1 MNLPHSAVILK
12 SATALNRLMQ
22 ASRQAL
28 LLAAL
33 LVISLPTALAIESI
47 GEPNYTTNDWFEYQ
61 GYTEQLVNQLSDAWQ
76 DEENFEGIAL
86 TTREELRV
94 KQLGTESCTIL
105 TWSGDCVKAQITHL
119 VNFTVDWQDNTTNYE
134 NDTLNM
140 SISYTATHW
149 KSRGTEGWEKL
160 DTTTLT
166 ITQFS
171 GGGEDNFLEHE
182 LQEIAL
188 TRRTGTFPETIQIG
202 ELWDVE
208 KSVQVSGLERVRE
221 NRGLWS
227 ENEYNRSTITQLSYQ
242 VLGERGVYYGVDNTK
257 LHDTL
262 AVQRV
267 DLGDNT
273 TTIDFFLEDGFL
285 AHTETWH
292 NGTLLLS
299 ATLTDYRYYVN
310 EPHSSS
316 MSTNWLLPTVLT
328 CMVILVIIGAGATW
342 FGISTV
348 PRTRVETDIVSTLDR
363 VGDSS
368 DSGSK
373 KKKGSGL
380 MEMAQEKKYD
390 VKEIE
395 AKIDSLDDIDES

>member
-12 SATALNRLMQ
+12 SATALNRLMGT
-22 ASRQAL
+22 SRQAL

-33 LVISLPTALAIESI
+33 FVISLPTALAIESI
-47 GEPNYTTNDWFEYQ
+47 GEPEYTTDDWFQYQ

-76 DEENFEGIAL
+76 DEQNFEGITL

-94 KQLGTESCTIL
+94 TQLGTESCTIL
-105 TWSGDCVKAQITHL
+105 TWSGDCVKARMTHL

-149 KSRGTEGWEKL
+149 KSRGTAGWEKL

-182 LQEIAL
+182 LQEVAL
-188 TRRTGTFPETIQIG
+188 TRRIGTFPETIQIG

-208 KSVQVSGLERVRE
+208 KTVQISGLERTRE
-221 NRGLWS
+221 NRGLWN
-227 ENEYNRSTITQLSYQ
+227 ENEYNRSTVTQLSYQ

-262 AVQRV
+262 AIQRV
-267 DLGDNT
+267 DLGNNT
-273 TTIDFFLEDGFL
+273 TTIDFFREEGFL
-285 AHTETWH
+285 AHTETWQ

-299 ATLTDYRYYVN
+299 ATLTDFRYYVN
-310 EPHSSS
+310 EPHSST

-328 CMVILVIIGAGATW
+328 CMVVLVVIGIGAAW
-342 FGISTV
+342 FGISAV
-348 PRTRVETDIVSTLDR
+348 PKTRIEPDDDSTLD
-363 VGDSS
+363 SAS
-368 DSGSK
+368 DSQSTQK
-373 KKKGSGL
+373 KSSGL
-380 MEMAQEKKYD
+380 IKKAQEKAFD

-395 AKIDSLDDIDES
+395 SKIDSLDDIDET

>member
-12 SATALNRLMQ
+12 SATALNRLMGT
-22 ASRQAL
+22 SRQAL

-33 LVISLPTALAIESI
+33 FVISLPTALAIESI
-47 GEPNYTTNDWFEYQ
+47 GEPEYTTDDWFQYQ

-76 DEENFEGIAL
+76 DEQNFEGITL

-94 KQLGTESCTIL
+94 TQLGTESCTIL
-105 TWSGDCVKAQITHL
+105 TWSGDCVKARMTHL

-149 KSRGTEGWEKL
+149 KSRGTAGWEKL

-182 LQEIAL
+182 LQEVAL
-188 TRRTGTFPETIQIG
+188 TRRIGTFPETIQIG

-208 KSVQVSGLERVRE
+208 KTVQVSGLERTRE
-221 NRGLWS
+221 NRGLWT
-227 ENEYNRSTITQLSYQ
+227 ENEYNRSTVTQLSYQ

-262 AVQRV
+262 AIQRV
-267 DLGDNT
+267 DLGNNT
-273 TTIDFFLEDGFL
+273 TTIDFFREEGFL
-285 AHTETWH
+285 AHTETWQ

-299 ATLTDYRYYVN
+299 ATLTDFRYYVN
-310 EPHSSS
+310 EPHSST

-328 CMVILVIIGAGATW
+328 CMVVLVVIGIGAAW
-342 FGISTV
+342 FGISAV
-348 PRTRVETDIVSTLDR
+348 PKTRIEPDDGSTLD
-363 VGDSS
+363 SAS
-368 DSGSK
+368 ESQSTQK
-373 KKKGSGL
+373 KSSGL
-380 MEMAQEKKYD
+380 IKKAQEKTFD

-395 AKIDSLDDIDES
+395 SKIDSLDDIDET

>member
-12 SATALNRLMQ
+12 SATALNRLMRT
-22 ASRQAL
+22 SRQAL

-33 LVISLPTALAIESI
+33 FVISLPTALAIESI
-47 GEPNYTTNDWFEYQ
+47 GEPEYTTDDWFQYQ

-76 DEENFEGIAL
+76 DEQNFEGITL

-94 KQLGTESCTIL
+94 TQLGTESCTIL
-105 TWSGDCVKAQITHL
+105 TWSGDCVKARMTHL

-149 KSRGTEGWEKL
+149 KSRGTAGWEKL

-182 LQEIAL
+182 LQEVAL
-188 TRRTGTFPETIQIG
+188 TRRIGTFPETIQIG

-208 KSVQVSGLERVRE
+208 KTVQVSGLERTRE
-221 NRGLWS
+221 NRGLWT
-227 ENEYNRSTITQLSYQ
+227 ENEYNRSTVTQLSYQ

-262 AVQRV
+262 AIQRV
-267 DLGDNT
+267 DLGNNT
-273 TTIDFFLEDGFL
+273 TTIDFFREEGFL
-285 AHTETWH
+285 AHTETWQ

-299 ATLTDYRYYVN
+299 ATLTDFRYYVN
-310 EPHSSS
+310 EPHSSTI
-316 MSTNWLLPTVLT
+316 STNWLLPTVLT
-328 CMVILVIIGAGATW
+328 CMVVLVVIGIGAAW
-342 FGISTV
+342 FGISAV
-348 PRTRVETDIVSTLDR
+348 PKTRIEPDDDSTLD
-363 VGDSS
+363 SAS
-368 DSGSK
+368 DSQSTQK
-373 KKKGSGL
+373 KSSGL
-380 MEMAQEKKYD
+380 IKKAQEKTFD

-395 AKIDSLDDIDES
+395 SKIDSLDDIDET

>member
-22 ASRQAL
+22 TSRQAL

-33 LVISLPTALAIESI
+33 FVISLPTALAIESI
-47 GEPNYTTNDWFEYQ
+47 GEPNYTTDDWFLYQ

-76 DEENFEGIAL
+76 DEQNFEGVTL

-94 KQLGTESCTIL
+94 TQLGTESCTIL
-105 TWSGDCVKAQITHL
+105 TWSGDCVKAQMTHL

-149 KSRGTEGWEKL
+149 KSRGTAGWEKL

-182 LQEIAL
+182 LQEVAL
-188 TRRTGTFPETIQIG
+188 TRRIGTFPEIIQIG

-208 KSVQVSGLERVRE
+208 KTVQVSGLERTRE
-221 NRGLWS
+221 NRGLWT
-227 ENEYNRSTITQLSYQ
+227 ENQYNRSTVTQLSYQ

-262 AVQRV
+262 AIQRV

-273 TTIDFFLEDGFL
+273 TTIDFFREEGFL
-285 AHTETWH
+285 AHTETWQ
-292 NGTLLLS
+292 NGTLLQS
-299 ATLTDYRYYVN
+299 ATLTDFRYYVN
-310 EPHSSS
+310 EPHAST

-328 CMVILVIIGAGATW
+328 CMVVLVVIGIGATW

-348 PRTRVETDIVSTLDR
+348 PKTRVELDDDSTLDSAI
-363 VGDSS
+363 DSES
-368 DSGSK
+368 TQK
-373 KKKGSGL
+373 KSSGL
-380 MEMAQEKKYD
+380 IKKAQEKTFD

-395 AKIDSLDDIDES
+395 SKIDSLDDIDET

>member
-12 SATALNRLMQ
+12 SATALNRLMGT
-22 ASRQAL
+22 SRQAL

-33 LVISLPTALAIESI
+33 FVISLPTALAIESI
-47 GEPNYTTNDWFEYQ
+47 GEPEYTTDDWFQYQ

-76 DEENFEGIAL
+76 DEQNFEGITL

-94 KQLGTESCTIL
+94 TQLGTESCTIL
-105 TWSGDCVKAQITHL
+105 TWSGDCVKARMTHL

-149 KSRGTEGWEKL
+149 KSRGTAGWEKL

-182 LQEIAL
+182 LQEVAL
-188 TRRTGTFPETIQIG
+188 TRRIGTFPETIQIG

-208 KSVQVSGLERVRE
+208 KTVQVSGLERTRE
-221 NRGLWS
+221 NRGLWT
-227 ENEYNRSTITQLSYQ
+227 ENEYNRSTVTQLSYQ

-262 AVQRV
+262 AIQRV
-267 DLGDNT
+267 DLGNNT
-273 TTIDFFLEDGFL
+273 TTIDFFREEGFL
-285 AHTETWH
+285 AHTETWQ

-299 ATLTDYRYYVN
+299 ATLTDFRYYVN
-310 EPHSSS
+310 EPHAST

-328 CMVILVIIGAGATW
+328 CMVVLVVIGIGAAW
-342 FGISTV
+342 FGISAVPKTRIEPEDGSTV
-348 PRTRVETDIVSTLDR
+348 DSETNSETTQ
-363 VGDSS
+363 
-368 DSGSK
+368 K
-373 KKKGSGL
+373 KSSGL
-380 MEMAQEKKYD
+380 IEKAQEKTFD

-395 AKIDSLDDIDES
+395 SKIDSLDGIDET

>member
-12 SATALNRLMQ
+12 SATALNRLMGT
-22 ASRQAL
+22 SRQAL

-33 LVISLPTALAIESI
+33 FVISLPTALAIESI
-47 GEPNYTTNDWFEYQ
+47 GEPEYTTDDWFQYQ

-76 DEENFEGIAL
+76 DEQNFEGITL

-94 KQLGTESCTIL
+94 TQLGTESCTIL
-105 TWSGDCVKAQITHL
+105 TWSGDCVKARMTHL

-149 KSRGTEGWEKL
+149 KSRGTAGWEKL

-182 LQEIAL
+182 LQEVAL
-188 TRRTGTFPETIQIG
+188 TRRIGTFPETIQIG

-208 KSVQVSGLERVRE
+208 KTVQISGLERTRE
-221 NRGLWS
+221 NRGLWT
-227 ENEYNRSTITQLSYQ
+227 ENEYNRSTVTQLSYQ

-262 AVQRV
+262 AIQRV
-267 DLGDNT
+267 DLGNNT
-273 TTIDFFLEDGFL
+273 TTIDFFREEGFL
-285 AHTETWH
+285 AHTETWQ

-299 ATLTDYRYYVN
+299 ATLTDFRYYVN
-310 EPHSSS
+310 EPHAST

-328 CMVILVIIGAGATW
+328 CMVVLVVIGIGAAW
-342 FGISTV
+342 FGISAV
-348 PRTRVETDIVSTLDR
+348 PKTRIEPDDDSTLD
-363 VGDSS
+363 SAS
-368 DSGSK
+368 DSQSTQK
-373 KKKGSGL
+373 KSSGL
-380 MEMAQEKKYD
+380 IKKAQEKTFD

-395 AKIDSLDDIDES
+395 SKIDSLDNIDET

>member
-12 SATALNRLMQ
+12 SATALNSLMGT
-22 ASRQAL
+22 SRQAL

-33 LVISLPTALAIESI
+33 FVISLPTALAIESI
-47 GEPNYTTNDWFEYQ
+47 GEPEYTTDDWFQYQ

-76 DEENFEGIAL
+76 DEQNFEGITL

-94 KQLGTESCTIL
+94 TQLGTESCTIL
-105 TWSGDCVKAQITHL
+105 TWSGDCVKARMTHL

-140 SISYTATHW
+140 SIYYTATHW
-149 KSRGTEGWEKL
+149 KSRGTAGWEKL

-182 LQEIAL
+182 LQEVAL
-188 TRRTGTFPETIQIG
+188 TRRIGTFPETIQIG

-208 KSVQVSGLERVRE
+208 KTVQVSGLERTRE
-221 NRGLWS
+221 NRGLWT
-227 ENEYNRSTITQLSYQ
+227 ENEYNRSTVTQLSYQ

-262 AVQRV
+262 AIQRV
-267 DLGDNT
+267 DLGNNT
-273 TTIDFFLEDGFL
+273 TTIDFFREEGFL
-285 AHTETWH
+285 AHTETWQ

-299 ATLTDYRYYVN
+299 ATLTDFRYYVN
-310 EPHSSS
+310 EPHAST

-328 CMVILVIIGAGATW
+328 CMVVLVVIGIGAAW
-342 FGISTV
+342 FGISAVPKTRIEPEGGSTV
-348 PRTRVETDIVSTLDR
+348 DSETNSETTQ
-363 VGDSS
+363 
-368 DSGSK
+368 K
-373 KKKGSGL
+373 KSSGL
-380 MEMAQEKKYD
+380 IKKAQEKTFD

-395 AKIDSLDDIDES
+395 SKIDSLDDIDET

>member
-12 SATALNRLMQ
+12 SATALNRLMGT
-22 ASRQAL
+22 SRQAL

-33 LVISLPTALAIESI
+33 FVISLPTALAIESI
-47 GEPNYTTNDWFEYQ
+47 GEPEYTTDDWFQYQ

-76 DEENFEGIAL
+76 DEQNFEGITL

-94 KQLGTESCTIL
+94 TQLGTESCTIL
-105 TWSGDCVKAQITHL
+105 TWSGDCVKARMTHL

-149 KSRGTEGWEKL
+149 KSRGTAGWEKL

-182 LQEIAL
+182 LQEVAL
-188 TRRTGTFPETIQIG
+188 TRRIGTFPETIQIG

-208 KSVQVSGLERVRE
+208 KTVQVSGLERTRE
-221 NRGLWS
+221 NRGLWT

-242 VLGERGVYYGVDNTK
+242 VLGEKGVYYGVDNTK

-262 AVQRV
+262 AIQRV
-267 DLGDNT
+267 DLGNNT
-273 TTIDFFLEDGFL
+273 TTIDFFREEGFL
-285 AHTETWH
+285 AHTETWQ

-299 ATLTDYRYYVN
+299 ATLTDFRYYVN
-310 EPHSSS
+310 EPHSST

-328 CMVILVIIGAGATW
+328 CMVVLVVIGIGAAW
-342 FGISTV
+342 FGISAV
-348 PRTRVETDIVSTLDR
+348 PKTRIEPDDGSILDSATNSQSTQ
-363 VGDSS
+363 
-368 DSGSK
+368 K
-373 KKKGSGL
+373 KSSGL
-380 MEMAQEKKYD
+380 IKKAQEKTFD

-395 AKIDSLDDIDES
+395 SKIDSLDDIDET

>member
-12 SATALNRLMQ
+12 SATALNSLMGT
-22 ASRQAL
+22 SRQAL

-33 LVISLPTALAIESI
+33 FVISLPTALAIESI
-47 GEPNYTTNDWFEYQ
+47 GEPEYTTDDWFQYQ

-76 DEENFEGIAL
+76 DEQNFEGITL

-94 KQLGTESCTIL
+94 TQLGTESCTIL
-105 TWSGDCVKAQITHL
+105 TWSGDCVKARMTHL

-149 KSRGTEGWEKL
+149 KSRGTAGWEKL

-182 LQEIAL
+182 LQEVAL
-188 TRRTGTFPETIQIG
+188 TRRIGTFPETIQIG

-208 KSVQVSGLERVRE
+208 KTVQVSGLERTRE
-221 NRGLWS
+221 NRGLWT
-227 ENEYNRSTITQLSYQ
+227 ENEYNRSTVTQLSYQ

-262 AVQRV
+262 AIQRV
-267 DLGDNT
+267 DLGNNT
-273 TTIDFFLEDGFL
+273 TTIDFFREEGFL
-285 AHTETWH
+285 AHTETWQ

-299 ATLTDYRYYVN
+299 ATLTDFRYYVN
-310 EPHSSS
+310 EPHAST

-328 CMVILVIIGAGATW
+328 CMVVLVVIGIGAAW
-342 FGISTV
+342 FGISAVPKTRIEPEDGSTV
-348 PRTRVETDIVSTLDR
+348 DSETNSETTQ
-363 VGDSS
+363 
-368 DSGSK
+368 K
-373 KKKGSGL
+373 KSSGL
-380 MEMAQEKKYD
+380 IEKAQEKTFD

-395 AKIDSLDDIDES
+395 SKIDSLDGIDET

>member
-12 SATALNRLMQ
+12 SATALNRLMRT
-22 ASRQAL
+22 SRQAL

-33 LVISLPTALAIESI
+33 FVISLPTALAIESI
-47 GEPNYTTNDWFEYQ
+47 GEPEYTTDDWFQYQ

-76 DEENFEGIAL
+76 DEQNFEGITL

-94 KQLGTESCTIL
+94 TQLGTESCTIL
-105 TWSGDCVKAQITHL
+105 TWSGDCVKARMTHL

-149 KSRGTEGWEKL
+149 KSRGTAGWEKL

-182 LQEIAL
+182 LQEVAL
-188 TRRTGTFPETIQIG
+188 TRRIGTFPETIQIG

-208 KSVQVSGLERVRE
+208 KTVQVSGLERTRE
-221 NRGLWS
+221 NRGLWT
-227 ENEYNRSTITQLSYQ
+227 ENEYNRSTVTQLSYQ

-262 AVQRV
+262 AIQRV
-267 DLGDNT
+267 DLGNNT
-273 TTIDFFLEDGFL
+273 TTIDFFREEGFL
-285 AHTETWH
+285 AHTETWQ

-299 ATLTDYRYYVN
+299 ATLTEFRYYVN
-310 EPHSSS
+310 EPHSST

-328 CMVILVIIGAGATW
+328 CMVVLVVIGIGAAW
-342 FGISTV
+342 FGISAV
-348 PRTRVETDIVSTLDR
+348 PKTRIEPDDGSTLD
-363 VGDSS
+363 SAS
-368 DSGSK
+368 DSQSTQK
-373 KKKGSGL
+373 KSSGL
-380 MEMAQEKKYD
+380 IKKAQEKTFD

-395 AKIDSLDDIDES
+395 SKIDSLDDIDET

>member
-12 SATALNRLMQ
+12 SATALNRLMGT
-22 ASRQAL
+22 SRQAL

-33 LVISLPTALAIESI
+33 FVISLPTALAIESI
-47 GEPNYTTNDWFEYQ
+47 GEPEYTTDDWFQYQ

-76 DEENFEGIAL
+76 DEQNFEGITL

-94 KQLGTESCTIL
+94 TQLGTESCTIL
-105 TWSGDCVKAQITHL
+105 TWSGDCVKARMTHL

-149 KSRGTEGWEKL
+149 KSRGTAGWEKL

-182 LQEIAL
+182 LQEVAL
-188 TRRTGTFPETIQIG
+188 TRRIGTFPETIQIG

-208 KSVQVSGLERVRE
+208 KTVQVSGLERTRE
-221 NRGLWS
+221 NRGLWT
-227 ENEYNRSTITQLSYQ
+227 ENEYNRSTVTQLSYQ

-262 AVQRV
+262 AIQRV
-267 DLGDNT
+267 DLGNNT
-273 TTIDFFLEDGFL
+273 TTIDFFREEGFL
-285 AHTETWH
+285 AHTETWQ

-299 ATLTDYRYYVN
+299 ATLTDFRYYVN
-310 EPHSSS
+310 EPHSST

-328 CMVILVIIGAGATW
+328 CMVVLVVIGIGAAW
-342 FGISTV
+342 FGISAV
-348 PRTRVETDIVSTLDR
+348 PKTRIEPDDDSTLD
-363 VGDSS
+363 SAS
-368 DSGSK
+368 DSQSTQK
-373 KKKGSGL
+373 KSSGL
-380 MEMAQEKKYD
+380 IKKAQEKAFD

-395 AKIDSLDDIDES
+395 SKIDSLDDIDET

>member
-12 SATALNRLMQ
+12 SATALNRLMGT
-22 ASRQAL
+22 SRQAL

-33 LVISLPTALAIESI
+33 FVISLPTALAIESI
-47 GEPNYTTNDWFEYQ
+47 GEPEYTTDDWFQYQ

-76 DEENFEGIAL
+76 DEQNFEGITL

-94 KQLGTESCTIL
+94 TQLGTESCTIL
-105 TWSGDCVKAQITHL
+105 TWSGDCVKARMTHL

-149 KSRGTEGWEKL
+149 KSRGTAGWEKL

-182 LQEIAL
+182 LQEVAL
-188 TRRTGTFPETIQIG
+188 TRRIGTFPETIQIG

-208 KSVQVSGLERVRE
+208 KTVQISGLERTRE
-221 NRGLWS
+221 NRGLWT
-227 ENEYNRSTITQLSYQ
+227 ENEYNRSTVTQLSYQ

-262 AVQRV
+262 AIQRV
-267 DLGDNT
+267 DLGNNT
-273 TTIDFFLEDGFL
+273 TTIDFFREEGFL
-285 AHTETWH
+285 AHTETWQ

-299 ATLTDYRYYVN
+299 ATLTDFRYYVN
-310 EPHSSS
+310 EPHAST

-328 CMVILVIIGAGATW
+328 CMVVLVVIGIGAAW
-342 FGISTV
+342 FGISAV
-348 PRTRVETDIVSTLDR
+348 PKTRIEPDDDSTLD
-363 VGDSS
+363 SAS
-368 DSGSK
+368 DSQSTQK
-373 KKKGSGL
+373 KSSGL
-380 MEMAQEKKYD
+380 IKKAQEKSFD

-395 AKIDSLDDIDES
+395 SKIDSLDNIDET

>member
-12 SATALNRLMQ
+12 SATALNRLMGT
-22 ASRQAL
+22 SRQAL

-33 LVISLPTALAIESI
+33 FVISLPTALAIESI
-47 GEPNYTTNDWFEYQ
+47 GEPEYTTDDWFQYQ

-76 DEENFEGIAL
+76 NEQNFEGITL

-94 KQLGTESCTIL
+94 TQLGTESCTIL
-105 TWSGDCVKAQITHL
+105 TWSGDCVKARMTHL

-149 KSRGTEGWEKL
+149 KSRGTAGWEKL

-182 LQEIAL
+182 LQEVAL
-188 TRRTGTFPETIQIG
+188 TRRIGTFPETIQIG

-208 KSVQVSGLERVRE
+208 KTVQISGLERTRE
-221 NRGLWS
+221 NRGLWT
-227 ENEYNRSTITQLSYQ
+227 ENEYNRSTVTQLSYQ

-262 AVQRV
+262 AIQRV
-267 DLGDNT
+267 DLGNNT
-273 TTIDFFLEDGFL
+273 TTIDFFREEGFL
-285 AHTETWH
+285 AHTETWQ

-299 ATLTDYRYYVN
+299 ATLTDFRYYVN
-310 EPHSSS
+310 EPHSST

-328 CMVILVIIGAGATW
+328 CMVVLVVIGIGAAW
-342 FGISTV
+342 FGISAV
-348 PRTRVETDIVSTLDR
+348 PKTRIEPDDDSTLD
-363 VGDSS
+363 SAS
-368 DSGSK
+368 DSQSTQK
-373 KKKGSGL
+373 KSSGL
-380 MEMAQEKKYD
+380 IKKAQEKTFD

-395 AKIDSLDDIDES
+395 SKIDSLDNIDET

>member
-1 MNLPHSAVILK
+1 MG
-12 SATALNRLMQ
+12 T
-22 ASRQAL
+22 SRQAL

-33 LVISLPTALAIESI
+33 FVISLPTALAIESI
-47 GEPNYTTNDWFEYQ
+47 GEPEYTTDDWFQYQ

-76 DEENFEGIAL
+76 DEQNFEGITL

-94 KQLGTESCTIL
+94 TQLGTESCTIL
-105 TWSGDCVKAQITHL
+105 TWSGDCVKARMTHL

-149 KSRGTEGWEKL
+149 KSRGTAGWEKL

-182 LQEIAL
+182 LQEVAL
-188 TRRTGTFPETIQIG
+188 TRRIGTFPETIQIG

-208 KSVQVSGLERVRE
+208 KTVQVSGLERTRE
-221 NRGLWS
+221 NRGLWT
-227 ENEYNRSTITQLSYQ
+227 ENEYNRSTVTQLSYQ

-262 AVQRV
+262 AIQRV
-267 DLGDNT
+267 DLGNNT
-273 TTIDFFLEDGFL
+273 TTIDFFREEGFL
-285 AHTETWH
+285 AHTETWQ

-299 ATLTDYRYYVN
+299 ATLTDFRYYVN
-310 EPHSSS
+310 EPHAST

-328 CMVILVIIGAGATW
+328 CMVVLVVIGIGAAW
-342 FGISTV
+342 FGISAVPKTRIEPEDGSTV
-348 PRTRVETDIVSTLDR
+348 DSETNSETTQ
-363 VGDSS
+363 
-368 DSGSK
+368 K
-373 KKKGSGL
+373 KSSGL
-380 MEMAQEKKYD
+380 IEKAQEKTFD

-395 AKIDSLDDIDES
+395 SKIDSLDGIDET

>member
-12 SATALNRLMQ
+12 SATALNRLMGT
-22 ASRQAL
+22 SRQAL

-33 LVISLPTALAIESI
+33 FVISLPTALAIESI
-47 GEPNYTTNDWFEYQ
+47 GEPEYTTDDWFQYQ

-76 DEENFEGIAL
+76 DEQNFEGITL

-94 KQLGTESCTIL
+94 TQLGTESCTIL
-105 TWSGDCVKAQITHL
+105 TWSGDCVKARMTHL

-149 KSRGTEGWEKL
+149 KSRGTAGWEKL

-182 LQEIAL
+182 LQEVAL
-188 TRRTGTFPETIQIG
+188 TRRIGTFPETIQIG

-208 KSVQVSGLERVRE
+208 KTVQISGLERTRE
-221 NRGLWS
+221 NRGLWT
-227 ENEYNRSTITQLSYQ
+227 ENEYNRSTVTQLSYQ

-262 AVQRV
+262 AIQRV
-267 DLGDNT
+267 DLGNNT
-273 TTIDFFLEDGFL
+273 TTIDFFREEGFL
-285 AHTETWH
+285 AHTETWQ

-299 ATLTDYRYYVN
+299 ATLTDFRYYVN
-310 EPHSSS
+310 EPHSST

-328 CMVILVIIGAGATW
+328 CMVVLVVIGIGAAW
-342 FGISTV
+342 FGISAV
-348 PRTRVETDIVSTLDR
+348 PKTRIEPDDDSTLD
-363 VGDSS
+363 SAS
-368 DSGSK
+368 DSQSTQK
-373 KKKGSGL
+373 KSSGL
-380 MEMAQEKKYD
+380 IKKAQEKAFD

-395 AKIDSLDDIDES
+395 SKIDSLDNIDET

>member
-12 SATALNRLMQ
+12 SATALNRLMRT
-22 ASRQAL
+22 SRQAL

-33 LVISLPTALAIESI
+33 FVISLPTALAIESI
-47 GEPNYTTNDWFEYQ
+47 GEPEYTTDDWFQYQ

-76 DEENFEGIAL
+76 DEQNFEGITL

-94 KQLGTESCTIL
+94 TQLGTESCTIL
-105 TWSGDCVKAQITHL
+105 TWSGDCVKARMTHL

-149 KSRGTEGWEKL
+149 KSRGTAGWEKL

-182 LQEIAL
+182 LQEVAL
-188 TRRTGTFPETIQIG
+188 TRRIGTFPETIQIG

-208 KSVQVSGLERVRE
+208 KTVQVSGLERTRE
-221 NRGLWS
+221 NRGLWT
-227 ENEYNRSTITQLSYQ
+227 ENEYNRSTVTQLSYQ

-262 AVQRV
+262 AIQRV
-267 DLGDNT
+267 DLGNNT
-273 TTIDFFLEDGFL
+273 TTIDFFREEGFL
-285 AHTETWH
+285 AHTETWQ

-299 ATLTDYRYYVN
+299 ATLTEFRYYVN
-310 EPHSSS
+310 EPHSST

-328 CMVILVIIGAGATW
+328 CMVVLVVIGIGAAW
-342 FGISTV
+342 FGISAV
-348 PRTRVETDIVSTLDR
+348 PKTRIEPDDDSTLD
-363 VGDSS
+363 SAS
-368 DSGSK
+368 DSQSTQK
-373 KKKGSGL
+373 KSSGL
-380 MEMAQEKKYD
+380 IKKAQEKAFD

-395 AKIDSLDDIDES
+395 SKIDSLDDIDET

>member
-12 SATALNRLMQ
+12 SATALNSLMGT
-22 ASRQAL
+22 SRQAL

-33 LVISLPTALAIESI
+33 FVISLPTALAIESI
-47 GEPNYTTNDWFEYQ
+47 GEPEYTTDDWFQYQ

-76 DEENFEGIAL
+76 DEQNFEGITL

-94 KQLGTESCTIL
+94 TQLGTESCTIL
-105 TWSGDCVKAQITHL
+105 TWSGDCVKARMTHL

-149 KSRGTEGWEKL
+149 KSRGTAGWEKL

-182 LQEIAL
+182 LQEVAL
-188 TRRTGTFPETIQIG
+188 TRRIGTFPETIQIG

-208 KSVQVSGLERVRE
+208 KTVQVSGLERTRE
-221 NRGLWS
+221 NRGLWT
-227 ENEYNRSTITQLSYQ
+227 ENEYNRSTVTQLSYQ

-262 AVQRV
+262 AIQRV
-267 DLGDNT
+267 DLGNNT
-273 TTIDFFLEDGFL
+273 TTIDFFREEGFL
-285 AHTETWH
+285 AHTETWQ

-299 ATLTDYRYYVN
+299 ATLTDFRYYVN
-310 EPHSSS
+310 EPHAST

-328 CMVILVIIGAGATW
+328 CMVVLVVIGIGAAW
-342 FGISTV
+342 FGISAVPKTRIEPEDGSTV
-348 PRTRVETDIVSTLDR
+348 DSETNSETTQ
-363 VGDSS
+363 
-368 DSGSK
+368 K
-373 KKKGSGL
+373 KSSGL
-380 MEMAQEKKYD
+380 IEKAQEKTFD

-395 AKIDSLDDIDES
+395 SKIDSLDDIDET

>member
-12 SATALNRLMQ
+12 SATALNSLMGT
-22 ASRQAL
+22 SRQAL

-33 LVISLPTALAIESI
+33 FVISLPTALAIESI
-47 GEPNYTTNDWFEYQ
+47 GEPEYTTDDWFQYQ

-76 DEENFEGIAL
+76 DEQNFEGITL

-94 KQLGTESCTIL
+94 TQLGTESCTIL
-105 TWSGDCVKAQITHL
+105 TWSGDCVKARMTHL

-149 KSRGTEGWEKL
+149 KSRGTAGWEKL

-182 LQEIAL
+182 LQEVAL
-188 TRRTGTFPETIQIG
+188 TRRIGTFPETIQIG

-208 KSVQVSGLERVRE
+208 KTVQVSGLERTRE
-221 NRGLWS
+221 NRGLWT
-227 ENEYNRSTITQLSYQ
+227 ENEYNRSTVTQLSYQ

-262 AVQRV
+262 AIQRV
-267 DLGDNT
+267 DLGNNT
-273 TTIDFFLEDGFL
+273 TTIDFFREEGFL
-285 AHTETWH
+285 AHTETWQ

-299 ATLTDYRYYVN
+299 ATLTDFRYYVN
-310 EPHSSS
+310 EPHAST

-328 CMVILVIIGAGATW
+328 CMVVLVVIGIGAAW
-342 FGISTV
+342 FGIINT
-348 PRTRVETDIVSTLDR
+348 
-363 VGDSS
+363 
-368 DSGSK
+368 
-373 KKKGSGL
+373 
-380 MEMAQEKKYD
+380 A
-390 VKEIE
+390 
-395 AKIDSLDDIDES
+395 

>member
-12 SATALNRLMQ
+12 SATALNRLMRT
-22 ASRQAL
+22 SRQAL

-33 LVISLPTALAIESI
+33 FVISLPTALAIESI
-47 GEPNYTTNDWFEYQ
+47 GEPEYTTDDWFQYQ

-76 DEENFEGIAL
+76 DEQNFEGITL

-94 KQLGTESCTIL
+94 TQLGTESCTIL
-105 TWSGDCVKAQITHL
+105 TWSGDCVKARMTHL

-149 KSRGTEGWEKL
+149 KSRGTAGWEKL

-182 LQEIAL
+182 LQEVAL
-188 TRRTGTFPETIQIG
+188 TRRIGTFPETIQIG

-208 KSVQVSGLERVRE
+208 KTVQVSGLERTRE
-221 NRGLWS
+221 NRGLWT
-227 ENEYNRSTITQLSYQ
+227 ENEYNRSTVTQLSYQ

-262 AVQRV
+262 AIQRV
-267 DLGDNT
+267 DLGNNT
-273 TTIDFFLEDGFL
+273 TTIDFFREEGFL
-285 AHTETWH
+285 AHTETWQ

-299 ATLTDYRYYVN
+299 ATLTDFRYYVN
-310 EPHSSS
+310 EPHSSTI
-316 MSTNWLLPTVLT
+316 STNWLLPTVLT
-328 CMVILVIIGAGATW
+328 CMVVLVVIGIGAAW
-342 FGISTV
+342 FGISAV
-348 PRTRVETDIVSTLDR
+348 PKTRIEPDDDSTLD
-363 VGDSS
+363 SAS
-368 DSGSK
+368 DSQSTQK
-373 KKKGSGL
+373 KSSGL
-380 MEMAQEKKYD
+380 IKKAQEKAFD

-395 AKIDSLDDIDES
+395 SKIDSLDDIDET

>member
-12 SATALNRLMQ
+12 SATALNRLMGT
-22 ASRQAL
+22 SRQAL

-33 LVISLPTALAIESI
+33 FVISLPTALAIESI
-47 GEPNYTTNDWFEYQ
+47 GEPEYTTDDWFQYQ

-76 DEENFEGIAL
+76 DEQNFEGITL

-94 KQLGTESCTIL
+94 TQLGTESCTIL
-105 TWSGDCVKAQITHL
+105 TWSGDCVKARMTHL

-149 KSRGTEGWEKL
+149 KSRGTAGWEKL

-182 LQEIAL
+182 LQEVAL
-188 TRRTGTFPETIQIG
+188 TRRIGTFPETIQIG

-208 KSVQVSGLERVRE
+208 KTVQISGLERTRE
-221 NRGLWS
+221 NRGLWT
-227 ENEYNRSTITQLSYQ
+227 ENEYNRSTVTQLSYQ

-262 AVQRV
+262 AIQRV
-267 DLGDNT
+267 DLGNNT
-273 TTIDFFLEDGFL
+273 TTIDFFREEGFL
-285 AHTETWH
+285 AHTETWQ

-299 ATLTDYRYYVN
+299 ATLTDFRYYVN
-310 EPHSSS
+310 EPHSST

-328 CMVILVIIGAGATW
+328 CMVVLVVIGIGAAW
-342 FGISTV
+342 FGISAV
-348 PRTRVETDIVSTLDR
+348 PKTRIEPDDDSTLD
-363 VGDSS
+363 SAS
-368 DSGSK
+368 DSHSTQK
-373 KKKGSGL
+373 KSSGL
-380 MEMAQEKKYD
+380 IKKAQEKAFD

-395 AKIDSLDDIDES
+395 SKIDSLGDIDET

>member
-1 MNLPHSAVILK
+1 
-12 SATALNRLMQ
+12 MQ

-33 LVISLPTALAIESI
+33 LVISLPTAFATESI
-47 GEPNYTTNDWFEYQ
+47 DEPNYTTNDWFEYQ
-61 GYTEQLVNQLSDAWQ
+61 GYTEQLVNQLSEAWQ
-76 DEENFEGIAL
+76 EEENFEGVTL

-94 KQLGTESCTIL
+94 TQLGTESCTIL
-105 TWSGDCVKAQITHL
+105 TWSGDCVKARITHL

-149 KSRGTEGWEKL
+149 KSRGTAGWEKL

-182 LQEIAL
+182 LQEVAL

-208 KSVQVSGLERVRE
+208 KSVDVTGLERTRE

-227 ENEYNRSTITQLSYQ
+227 ENQYNRSTVTQLSYQ
-242 VLGERGVYYGVDNTK
+242 VLGEKGVYYGVDNTK

-273 TTIDFFLEDGFL
+273 TTIDFFREEGFL
-285 AHTETWH
+285 AHTETWQ

-310 EPHSSS
+310 EPHSST
-316 MSTNWLLPTVLT
+316 MSTNWLLPTVLI
-328 CMVILVIIGAGATW
+328 CMVILVVIGVGATW
-342 FGISTV
+342 FGISAV
-348 PRTRVETDIVSTLDR
+348 PKTRIETDSASTIDR
-363 VGDSS
+363 VLNSS
-368 DSGSK
+368 DSK
-373 KKKGSGL
+373 PTRKKGSGL
-380 MEMAQEKKYD
+380 IEKMQEKKLD
-390 VKEIE
+390 VKEME
-395 AKIDSLDDIDES
+395 SKIDSLDDIDEA

>member
-12 SATALNRLMQ
+12 SATALNRLMGT
-22 ASRQAL
+22 SRQAL

-33 LVISLPTALAIESI
+33 FVISLPTALAIESI
-47 GEPNYTTNDWFEYQ
+47 GEPEYTTDDWFQYQ

-76 DEENFEGIAL
+76 DEQNFEGITL

-94 KQLGTESCTIL
+94 TQLGTESCTIL
-105 TWSGDCVKAQITHL
+105 TWSGDCVKARMTHL

-149 KSRGTEGWEKL
+149 KSRGTAGWEKL

-182 LQEIAL
+182 LQEVAL
-188 TRRTGTFPETIQIG
+188 TRRIGTFPETIQIG

-208 KSVQVSGLERVRE
+208 KTVQVSGLERTRE
-221 NRGLWS
+221 NRGLWT
-227 ENEYNRSTITQLSYQ
+227 ENEYNRSTVTQLSYQ

-262 AVQRV
+262 AIQRV
-267 DLGDNT
+267 DLGNNT
-273 TTIDFFLEDGFL
+273 TTIDFFREEGFL
-285 AHTETWH
+285 AHTETWQ

-299 ATLTDYRYYVN
+299 ATLTDFRYYVN
-310 EPHSSS
+310 EPHSST

-328 CMVILVIIGAGATW
+328 CMVVLVVIGIGAAW
-342 FGISTV
+342 FGISAV
-348 PRTRVETDIVSTLDR
+348 PKTRIEPDDGSILDSETNSQSTQ
-363 VGDSS
+363 
-368 DSGSK
+368 K
-373 KKKGSGL
+373 KSSGL
-380 MEMAQEKKYD
+380 IKKAQEKTFD

-395 AKIDSLDDIDES
+395 SKIDSLDDIDET

>member
-12 SATALNRLMQ
+12 SATALNRLMGT
-22 ASRQAL
+22 SRQAL

-33 LVISLPTALAIESI
+33 FVISLPTALAIESI
-47 GEPNYTTNDWFEYQ
+47 GEPEYTTDDWFQYQ

-76 DEENFEGIAL
+76 DEQNFEGITL

-94 KQLGTESCTIL
+94 TQLGTESCTIL
-105 TWSGDCVKAQITHL
+105 TWSGDCVKARMTHL

-149 KSRGTEGWEKL
+149 KSRGTAGWEKL

-182 LQEIAL
+182 LQEVAL
-188 TRRTGTFPETIQIG
+188 TRRIGTFPETIQIG

-208 KSVQVSGLERVRE
+208 KTVQVSGLERTRE
-221 NRGLWS
+221 NRGLWT
-227 ENEYNRSTITQLSYQ
+227 ENEYNRSTVTQLSYQ

-262 AVQRV
+262 AIQRV
-267 DLGDNT
+267 DLGNNT
-273 TTIDFFLEDGFL
+273 TTIDFFREEGFL
-285 AHTETWH
+285 AHTETWQ

-299 ATLTDYRYYVN
+299 ATLTDFRYYVN
-310 EPHSSS
+310 EPHAST

-328 CMVILVIIGAGATW
+328 CMVVLVVIGIGATW
-342 FGISTV
+342 FGISAV
-348 PRTRVETDIVSTLDR
+348 PKTRIEPDDGSILDSATNSQSTQ
-363 VGDSS
+363 
-368 DSGSK
+368 K
-373 KKKGSGL
+373 KSSGL
-380 MEMAQEKKYD
+380 IKKAQEKTFD

-395 AKIDSLDDIDES
+395 SKIDSLDDIDET

>member
-12 SATALNRLMQ
+12 SATALNRLMRT
-22 ASRQAL
+22 SRQAL

-33 LVISLPTALAIESI
+33 FVISLPTALAIESI
-47 GEPNYTTNDWFEYQ
+47 GEPEYTTDDWFQYQ

-76 DEENFEGIAL
+76 DEQNFEGITL

-94 KQLGTESCTIL
+94 TQLGTESCTIL
-105 TWSGDCVKAQITHL
+105 TWSGDCVKARMTHL

-149 KSRGTEGWEKL
+149 KSRGTAGWEKL

-182 LQEIAL
+182 LQEVAL
-188 TRRTGTFPETIQIG
+188 TRRIGTFPETIQIG

-208 KSVQVSGLERVRE
+208 KTVQVSGLERTRE
-221 NRGLWS
+221 NRGLWT
-227 ENEYNRSTITQLSYQ
+227 ENEYNRSTVTQLSYQ

-262 AVQRV
+262 AIQRV
-267 DLGDNT
+267 DLGNNT
-273 TTIDFFLEDGFL
+273 TTIDFFREEGFL
-285 AHTETWH
+285 AHTETWQ

-299 ATLTDYRYYVN
+299 ATLTEFRYYVN
-310 EPHSSS
+310 EPHSST

-328 CMVILVIIGAGATW
+328 CMVVLVVIGIGAAW
-342 FGISTV
+342 FGISAV
-348 PRTRVETDIVSTLDR
+348 PKTRIEPDDDSTLD
-363 VGDSS
+363 SAS
-368 DSGSK
+368 DSQSTQK
-373 KKKGSGL
+373 KSSGL
-380 MEMAQEKKYD
+380 IKKAQEKTFD

-395 AKIDSLDDIDES
+395 SKIDSLDDIDET

>member
-12 SATALNRLMQ
+12 SATALNRLMGT
-22 ASRQAL
+22 SRQAL

-33 LVISLPTALAIESI
+33 FVISLPTALAIESI
-47 GEPNYTTNDWFEYQ
+47 GEPEYTTDDWFQYQ

-76 DEENFEGIAL
+76 DEQNFEGITL

-94 KQLGTESCTIL
+94 TQLGTESCTIL
-105 TWSGDCVKAQITHL
+105 TWSGDCVKARMTHL

-149 KSRGTEGWEKL
+149 KSRGTAGWEKL

-182 LQEIAL
+182 LQEVAL
-188 TRRTGTFPETIQIG
+188 TRRIGTFPETIQIG

-208 KSVQVSGLERVRE
+208 KTVQISGLERTRE
-221 NRGLWS
+221 NRGLWT
-227 ENEYNRSTITQLSYQ
+227 ENEYNRSTVTQLSYQ

-262 AVQRV
+262 AIQRV
-267 DLGDNT
+267 DLGNNT
-273 TTIDFFLEDGFL
+273 TTIDFFREEGFL
-285 AHTETWH
+285 AHTETWQ

-299 ATLTDYRYYVN
+299 ATLTDFRYYVN
-310 EPHSSS
+310 EPHSST

-328 CMVILVIIGAGATW
+328 CMVVLVVIGIGAAW
-342 FGISTV
+342 FGISAV
-348 PRTRVETDIVSTLDR
+348 PKTRIEPDGGSTLDSAT
-363 VGDSS
+363 DSKS
-368 DSGSK
+368 TQK
-373 KKKGSGL
+373 KSSGL
-380 MEMAQEKKYD
+380 IKKAQEKTFD

-395 AKIDSLDDIDES
+395 SKIDSLGDIDET